1 MPKSLKK
8 IKETVLNDNSEIRPE
23 DIDYVLGERLGY
35 TPSEFELHI
44 NDELTPEQEK
54 QALKDMKKL
63 RRGISPQYILGYA
76 WFYGYKILVNR
87 GVLIPRFET
96 EELVKWAL
104 ENIESGKKILDLGT
118 GSGVIAITLKIEIP
132 SLNITAIDKSKEALK
147 VAIENSKLNKVNVDF
162 QNQDIFNYELP
173 ENISIVISNPPYIEE
188 DSNYN
193 QNVLYEPK
201 EAIFVSNINP
211 LIYYEQILKIA
222 KEQITKKHLIA
233 FEIDEDHKEDMH
245 KLCKK
250 YFPSD
255 NIVIEKDLAGK
266 NRYAFIYS
274 E

>member
-1 MPKSLKK
+1 MRNKPKNISNLDWNLLCQKYDNLEEVIAK
-8 IKETVLNDNSEIRPE
+8 IDE
-23 DIDYVLGERLGY
+23 GY
-35 TPSEFELHI
+35 PIAYLIGDVS
-44 NDELTPEQEK
+44 
-54 QALKDMKKL
+54 
-63 RRGISPQYILGYA
+63 
-76 WFYGYKILVNR
+76 FYGYPFKVNEK
-87 GVLIPRFET
+87 VLIPRFET
-96 EELVKWAL
+96 ETLIEKTIKLIKSLNL
-104 ENIESGKKILDLGT
+104 ENSNLIDLGT
-118 GSGVIAITLKIEIP
+118 GSGVIAITLKKEIP

-147 VAIENSKLNKVNVDF
+147 VAIENSKLNNVNVDF

-201 EAIFVSNINP
+201 EAIFVSNTNP
-211 LIYYEQILKIA
+211 LIYYEQILKMA
-222 KEQITKKHLIA
+222 KEKITKKHLIA

>member
-1 MPKSLKK
+1 MRNKPENISNLDWNLLCQKYDNLEEVIAK
-8 IKETVLNDNSEIRPE
+8 IDE
-23 DIDYVLGERLGY
+23 GY
-35 TPSEFELHI
+35 PIAYLIGDVS
-44 NDELTPEQEK
+44 
-54 QALKDMKKL
+54 
-63 RRGISPQYILGYA
+63 
-76 WFYGYKILVNR
+76 FYGYPFKVNEN
-87 GVLIPRFET
+87 VLIPRFET
-96 EELVKWAL
+96 ETLIEKTIKLIKSLNL
-104 ENIESGKKILDLGT
+104 ENSNLIDLGT
-118 GSGVIAITLKIEIP
+118 GSGVIAITLKKEIP

-147 VAIENSKLNKVNVDF
+147 VAIENSKLNNVNVDF

-201 EAIFVSNINP
+201 EAIFVCNINP

>member
-1 MPKSLKK
+1 MRNKPENISNLDWNLLCQKYDNLEEVIAK
-8 IKETVLNDNSEIRPE
+8 IDE
-23 DIDYVLGERLGY
+23 GY
-35 TPSEFELHI
+35 PIAYLIGDVS
-44 NDELTPEQEK
+44 
-54 QALKDMKKL
+54 
-63 RRGISPQYILGYA
+63 
-76 WFYGYKILVNR
+76 FYGYPFKVNEN
-87 GVLIPRFET
+87 VLIPRFET
-96 EELVKWAL
+96 ETLIEKTIKLIKCLNL
-104 ENIESGKKILDLGT
+104 ENSNLIDLGT
-118 GSGVIAITLKIEIP
+118 GSGVIAITLKKEIP

-162 QNQDIFNYELP
+162 QNQDIFNYKLP

-193 QNVLYEPK
+193 QNILYEPK
-201 EAIFVSNINP
+201 EAILVSNTKP
-211 LIYYEQILKIA
+211 LIYYEQILKMA
-222 KEQITKKHLIA
+222 KEKITKKHLIA

>member
-1 MPKSLKK
+1 MRNKPENISNLDWNLLCQKYDNLEEVIAK
-8 IKETVLNDNSEIRPE
+8 IDE
-23 DIDYVLGERLGY
+23 GY
-35 TPSEFELHI
+35 PIAYLIGDVS
-44 NDELTPEQEK
+44 
-54 QALKDMKKL
+54 
-63 RRGISPQYILGYA
+63 
-76 WFYGYKILVNR
+76 FYGYPFKVNEN
-87 GVLIPRFET
+87 VLIPRFET
-96 EELVKWAL
+96 ETLIEKTIKLIKSLNL
-104 ENIESGKKILDLGT
+104 ENSNLIDLGT
-118 GSGVIAITLKIEIP
+118 GSGVIAITLKKEIP

-147 VAIENSKLNKVNVDF
+147 VAIENSKLNNVNVDF

-188 DSNYN
+188 DSNYS

-222 KEQITKKHLIA
+222 KEQINKKHLIA

>member
-1 MPKSLKK
+1 MRNKPENISNLDWNLLCQKYDNLEEVIAK
-8 IKETVLNDNSEIRPE
+8 IDE
-23 DIDYVLGERLGY
+23 GY
-35 TPSEFELHI
+35 PIAYLIGDVS
-44 NDELTPEQEK
+44 
-54 QALKDMKKL
+54 
-63 RRGISPQYILGYA
+63 
-76 WFYGYKILVNR
+76 FYGYPFKVNEN
-87 GVLIPRFET
+87 VLIPRFET
-96 EELVKWAL
+96 ETLIEKTIKLIKSLNL
-104 ENIESGKKILDLGT
+104 ENSNLIDLGT
-118 GSGVIAITLKIEIP
+118 GSGVIAITLKKEIP

-147 VAIENSKLNKVNVDF
+147 VAIENSKLNNVNVDF

-201 EAIFVSNINP
+201 EAIFVSNTNP

-222 KEQITKKHLIA
+222 KEQINKKHLIA

>member
-1 MPKSLKK
+1 MRNKPENISNLDWNLLCQKYDNLEEVIAK
-8 IKETVLNDNSEIRPE
+8 IDE
-23 DIDYVLGERLGY
+23 GY
-35 TPSEFELHI
+35 PIAYLIGDVS
-44 NDELTPEQEK
+44 
-54 QALKDMKKL
+54 
-63 RRGISPQYILGYA
+63 
-76 WFYGYKILVNR
+76 FYGYPFKVNEN
-87 GVLIPRFET
+87 VLIPRFET
-96 EELVKWAL
+96 ETLIEKTIKLIKSLNL
-104 ENIESGKKILDLGT
+104 ENSNLIDLGT
-118 GSGVIAITLKIEIP
+118 GSGVIAITLKKEIP

-162 QNQDIFNYELP
+162 QNQDIFNYELS

>member
-1 MPKSLKK
+1 MRNKPENISNLDWNLLCKK
-8 IKETVLNDNSEIRPE
+8 YDNLEEVIAK
-23 DIDYVLGERLGY
+23 IDEGY
-35 TPSEFELHI
+35 PIAYLIGDVS
-44 NDELTPEQEK
+44 
-54 QALKDMKKL
+54 
-63 RRGISPQYILGYA
+63 
-76 WFYGYKILVNR
+76 FYGYPFKVNEN
-87 GVLIPRFET
+87 VLIPRFET
-96 EELVKWAL
+96 ETLIEKTIKLIKSLNL
-104 ENIESGKKILDLGT
+104 ENSNLIDLGT
-118 GSGVIAITLKIEIP
+118 GSGVIAITLKKEIP

-147 VAIENSKLNKVNVDF
+147 VALENSKLNKVNVDF
-162 QNQDIFNYELP
+162 QNQDIFNYKLP

-201 EAIFVSNINP
+201 EAIFVSNKNP

-222 KEQITKKHLIA
+222 KEKITKKHLIA

-255 NIVIEKDLAGK
+255 NIVIEKDLTGK
-266 NRYAFIYS
+266 TRYAFIYS

>member
-1 MPKSLKK
+1 MRNKPENISNLDWNLLCQKYDNLEEVIAK
-8 IKETVLNDNSEIRPE
+8 IDE
-23 DIDYVLGERLGY
+23 GY
-35 TPSEFELHI
+35 PIAYLIGDVS
-44 NDELTPEQEK
+44 
-54 QALKDMKKL
+54 
-63 RRGISPQYILGYA
+63 
-76 WFYGYKILVNR
+76 FYGYPFKVNEN
-87 GVLIPRFET
+87 VLIPRFET
-96 EELVKWAL
+96 ETLIEKTIKLIKNLNL
-104 ENIESGKKILDLGT
+104 ENSNLIDLGT
-118 GSGVIAITLKIEIP
+118 GSGVIAITLKKEIP

-147 VAIENSKLNKVNVDF
+147 VAIENSKLNNVNIDF

-222 KEQITKKHLIA
+222 KEQINKKHLIA

>member
-1 MPKSLKK
+1 MRNKPENISNLDWNLLCQKYDNLKEVIAK
-8 IKETVLNDNSEIRPE
+8 IDE
-23 DIDYVLGERLGY
+23 GY
-35 TPSEFELHI
+35 PIAYLIGDVS
-44 NDELTPEQEK
+44 
-54 QALKDMKKL
+54 
-63 RRGISPQYILGYA
+63 
-76 WFYGYKILVNR
+76 FYGYPFKVNEN
-87 GVLIPRFET
+87 VLIPRFET
-96 EELVKWAL
+96 ETLIEKTIKLIKSLNL
-104 ENIESGKKILDLGT
+104 ENSNLIDLGT
-118 GSGVIAITLKIEIP
+118 GSGVIAITLKKEIS

-147 VAIENSKLNKVNVDF
+147 VAIENSKLNNVNVDF

-201 EAIFVSNINP
+201 EAIFVSNTNP
-211 LIYYEQILKIA
+211 LIYYEQILKMA
-222 KEQITKKHLIA
+222 KEKITKKHLIA

>member
-1 MPKSLKK
+1 MRNKPENISNLDWNLLCQKYDNLEEVIAK
-8 IKETVLNDNSEIRPE
+8 IDE
-23 DIDYVLGERLGY
+23 GY
-35 TPSEFELHI
+35 PIAYLIGDVS
-44 NDELTPEQEK
+44 
-54 QALKDMKKL
+54 
-63 RRGISPQYILGYA
+63 
-76 WFYGYKILVNR
+76 FYGYPFKVNEN
-87 GVLIPRFET
+87 VLIPRFET
-96 EELVKWAL
+96 ETLIEKTIKLIKILNL
-104 ENIESGKKILDLGT
+104 ENSNLIDLGT
-118 GSGVIAITLKIEIP
+118 GSGVIAITLKKEIP

>member
-1 MPKSLKK
+1 MRNKPENISNLDWNLLCQKYDNLEEVIVK
-8 IKETVLNDNSEIRPE
+8 IDE
-23 DIDYVLGERLGY
+23 GY
-35 TPSEFELHI
+35 PIAYLIGDVS
-44 NDELTPEQEK
+44 
-54 QALKDMKKL
+54 
-63 RRGISPQYILGYA
+63 
-76 WFYGYKILVNR
+76 FYGYPFKVNEN
-87 GVLIPRFET
+87 VLIPRFET
-96 EELVKWAL
+96 ETLIEKTIKLIKSLNL
-104 ENIESGKKILDLGT
+104 ENSNLIDLGT
-118 GSGVIAITLKIEIP
+118 GSGVIAITLKKEIP

-162 QNQDIFNYELP
+162 QNQDIFNYKLP

-201 EAIFVSNINP
+201 EAIFVSNTNP

>member
-1 MPKSLKK
+1 MRNKPENISNLDWNLLCQKY
-8 IKETVLNDNSEIRPE
+8 DNLEEVIAKVDE
-23 DIDYVLGERLGY
+23 GY
-35 TPSEFELHI
+35 PIAYLIGDVS
-44 NDELTPEQEK
+44 
-54 QALKDMKKL
+54 
-63 RRGISPQYILGYA
+63 
-76 WFYGYKILVNR
+76 FYGYPFKVNEN
-87 GVLIPRFET
+87 VLIPRFET
-96 EELVKWAL
+96 ETLIEKTIKLIKSLNL
-104 ENIESGKKILDLGT
+104 ENSNLIDLGT
-118 GSGVIAITLKIEIP
+118 GSCVIAITLKKEIP

-201 EAIFVSNINP
+201 EAIFVSNTNP

-222 KEQITKKHLIA
+222 KEKITKKHLIA

>member
-1 MPKSLKK
+1 MRNKPENISNLDWKLLCQKYDNLEEVIVK
-8 IKETVLNDNSEIRPE
+8 IDE
-23 DIDYVLGERLGY
+23 GY
-35 TPSEFELHI
+35 PIAYLIGDVS
-44 NDELTPEQEK
+44 
-54 QALKDMKKL
+54 
-63 RRGISPQYILGYA
+63 
-76 WFYGYKILVNR
+76 FYGYPFKVNEN
-87 GVLIPRFET
+87 VLIPRFET
-96 EELVKWAL
+96 ETLIEKTIKLIKSLNL
-104 ENIESGKKILDLGT
+104 ENSNLIDLGT
-118 GSGVIAITLKIEIP
+118 GSGVIAITLKKEIP

-162 QNQDIFNYELP
+162 QNQDIFNYKLP

-201 EAIFVSNINP
+201 EAIFVSNTNP

>member
-1 MPKSLKK
+1 MRNKPENISNLDWNLLCQKYDNLEEVIAK
-8 IKETVLNDNSEIRPE
+8 INE
-23 DIDYVLGERLGY
+23 GY
-35 TPSEFELHI
+35 PIAYLIGDVS
-44 NDELTPEQEK
+44 
-54 QALKDMKKL
+54 
-63 RRGISPQYILGYA
+63 
-76 WFYGYKILVNR
+76 FYGYPFKVNEN
-87 GVLIPRFET
+87 VLIPRFET
-96 EELVKWAL
+96 ETLIEKTIKLIKSLNL
-104 ENIESGKKILDLGT
+104 ENSNLIDLGT
-118 GSGVIAITLKIEIP
+118 GSGVIAITLKKEIP

-147 VAIENSKLNKVNVDF
+147 VAIENSKLNNVNVDF

-222 KEQITKKHLIA
+222 KKQITKKHLIA

>member
-1 MPKSLKK
+1 MKNKPENISNLDWTLLCQKYDNLEEVIAK
-8 IKETVLNDNSEIRPE
+8 IDE
-23 DIDYVLGERLGY
+23 GY
-35 TPSEFELHI
+35 PIAYLIGDVS
-44 NDELTPEQEK
+44 
-54 QALKDMKKL
+54 
-63 RRGISPQYILGYA
+63 
-76 WFYGYKILVNR
+76 FYGYPFKVNEN
-87 GVLIPRFET
+87 VLIPRFET
-96 EELVKWAL
+96 ETLIEKTIKLIKSLNL
-104 ENIESGKKILDLGT
+104 ENSNLIDLGT
-118 GSGVIAITLKIEIP
+118 GSGVIAITLKKEIP

-147 VAIENSKLNKVNVDF
+147 VAIENSKLNNVNVDF
-162 QNQDIFNYELP
+162 QNQDIFNYKLP

-201 EAIFVSNINP
+201 EAIFVSNTNP

-222 KEQITKKHLIA
+222 KEQIPKKHLIA

>member
-1 MPKSLKK
+1 MRNKPENISNLDWNLLCQKYDNLEEVIAK
-8 IKETVLNDNSEIRPE
+8 IDE
-23 DIDYVLGERLGY
+23 GY
-35 TPSEFELHI
+35 PIAYLIGDVS
-44 NDELTPEQEK
+44 
-54 QALKDMKKL
+54 
-63 RRGISPQYILGYA
+63 
-76 WFYGYKILVNR
+76 FYGYPFKVNEN
-87 GVLIPRFET
+87 VLIPRFET
-96 EELVKWAL
+96 ETLIEKTIKLIKSLNL
-104 ENIESGKKILDLGT
+104 ENSNLIDLGT

-211 LIYYEQILKIA
+211 LIYYEQILKIV

>member
-1 MPKSLKK
+1 MRNKPENISNLDWNLLCQKYDNLEEVIAK
-8 IKETVLNDNSEIRPE
+8 IDE
-23 DIDYVLGERLGY
+23 GY
-35 TPSEFELHI
+35 PIAYLIGDVS
-44 NDELTPEQEK
+44 
-54 QALKDMKKL
+54 
-63 RRGISPQYILGYA
+63 
-76 WFYGYKILVNR
+76 FYGYPFKVNEN
-87 GVLIPRFET
+87 VLIPRFET
-96 EELVKWAL
+96 ETLIEKTIKLIKSLNL
-104 ENIESGKKILDLGT
+104 ENSNLIDLGT

-147 VAIENSKLNKVNVDF
+147 VAIENSKLNNVNVDF

-201 EAIFVSNINP
+201 EAIFVCNINP

>member
-1 MPKSLKK
+1 MRNKPENISNLDWNLLCQKYDNLEEVIAK
-8 IKETVLNDNSEIRPE
+8 IDE
-23 DIDYVLGERLGY
+23 GY
-35 TPSEFELHI
+35 PIAYLIGDVS
-44 NDELTPEQEK
+44 
-54 QALKDMKKL
+54 
-63 RRGISPQYILGYA
+63 
-76 WFYGYKILVNR
+76 FYGYPFKVNEN
-87 GVLIPRFET
+87 VLIPRFET
-96 EELVKWAL
+96 ETLIEKTIKLIKILNL
-104 ENIESGKKILDLGT
+104 ENSNLIDLGT
-118 GSGVIAITLKIEIP
+118 GSGVIAITLKKEIP

-147 VAIENSKLNKVNVDF
+147 VAIENSKLNNVNVDF

-222 KEQITKKHLIA
+222 KKQITKKHLIA

>member
-1 MPKSLKK
+1 MRNKPENISNIDWNLLCQKYDNLEEVIAK
-8 IKETVLNDNSEIRPE
+8 IDE
-23 DIDYVLGERLGY
+23 GY
-35 TPSEFELHI
+35 PIAYLIGDVS
-44 NDELTPEQEK
+44 
-54 QALKDMKKL
+54 
-63 RRGISPQYILGYA
+63 
-76 WFYGYKILVNR
+76 FYGYPFKVNEN
-87 GVLIPRFET
+87 VLIPRFET
-96 EELVKWAL
+96 ETLIEKTIKLIKSLNL
-104 ENIESGKKILDLGT
+104 ENSNLIDLGT
-118 GSGVIAITLKIEIP
+118 GSGVIAITLKKEIP

-147 VAIENSKLNKVNVDF
+147 VAIENSKLNNVNVDF

>member
-1 MPKSLKK
+1 MRNKPENISNLDWNLLCQKYDNLEEVIAK
-8 IKETVLNDNSEIRPE
+8 IDE
-23 DIDYVLGERLGY
+23 GY
-35 TPSEFELHI
+35 PIAYLIGDVS
-44 NDELTPEQEK
+44 
-54 QALKDMKKL
+54 
-63 RRGISPQYILGYA
+63 
-76 WFYGYKILVNR
+76 FYGYPFKVNEN
-87 GVLIPRFET
+87 VLIPRFET
-96 EELVKWAL
+96 ETLIEKTIKLIKSLNL
-104 ENIESGKKILDLGT
+104 ENSNLIDLGT
-118 GSGVIAITLKIEIP
+118 GSGFIAITLKKEIP

-222 KEQITKKHLIA
+222 KKQITKKHLIA

>member
-1 MPKSLKK
+1 MRNKPENISNLDWNLLCQKYDNLEEVIAK
-8 IKETVLNDNSEIRPE
+8 IDE
-23 DIDYVLGERLGY
+23 GY
-35 TPSEFELHI
+35 PIAYLIGDVS
-44 NDELTPEQEK
+44 
-54 QALKDMKKL
+54 
-63 RRGISPQYILGYA
+63 
-76 WFYGYKILVNR
+76 FYGYTFKVNEN
-87 GVLIPRFET
+87 VLIPRFET
-96 EELVKWAL
+96 ETLIEKTIKLIKSLNL
-104 ENIESGKKILDLGT
+104 ENSNLIDLGT
-118 GSGVIAITLKIEIP
+118 GSGVIAITLKKEIP
-132 SLNITAIDKSKEALK
+132 SLNITAIDKSNEALK
-147 VAIENSKLNKVNVDF
+147 VAIENSKLNNVNIDF

-201 EAIFVSNINP
+201 EAIFVSNTNP

-233 FEIDEDHKEDMH
+233 FEIDEDHKEDMY
-245 KLCKK
+245 KLFKK

>member
-1 MPKSLKK
+1 MRNKPENISNLDWNLLCQKYDNLKEVIAK
-8 IKETVLNDNSEIRPE
+8 IDE
-23 DIDYVLGERLGY
+23 GY
-35 TPSEFELHI
+35 PIAYLIGDVS
-44 NDELTPEQEK
+44 
-54 QALKDMKKL
+54 
-63 RRGISPQYILGYA
+63 
-76 WFYGYKILVNR
+76 FYGYPFKVNEN
-87 GVLIPRFET
+87 VLIPRFET
-96 EELVKWAL
+96 ETLIEKTIKLIKSLNL
-104 ENIESGKKILDLGT
+104 ENSNLIDLGT
-118 GSGVIAITLKIEIP
+118 GSGVIAITLKKEIS

-162 QNQDIFNYELP
+162 QNQDIFNYKLP

-201 EAIFVSNINP
+201 EAIFVSNTNP
-211 LIYYEQILKIA
+211 LVYYEQILKMA
-222 KEQITKKHLIA
+222 KEKITKKHLIA

>member
-1 MPKSLKK
+1 MRNKPENISNLDWNLLCQKYDNLEEVIAK
-8 IKETVLNDNSEIRPE
+8 IDE
-23 DIDYVLGERLGY
+23 GY
-35 TPSEFELHI
+35 PIAYLIGDVS
-44 NDELTPEQEK
+44 
-54 QALKDMKKL
+54 
-63 RRGISPQYILGYA
+63 
-76 WFYGYKILVNR
+76 FYGYPFKVNEN
-87 GVLIPRFET
+87 VLIPRFET
-96 EELVKWAL
+96 ETLIEKTIKLIKILNL
-104 ENIESGKKILDLGT
+104 ENSNLIDLGT
-118 GSGVIAITLKIEIP
+118 GSGVIAITLKKEIP

-222 KEQITKKHLIA
+222 KEQIAKKHLIA

>member
-1 MPKSLKK
+1 MRNKPENISNLDWNLLCQKYDNLEEVIAK
-8 IKETVLNDNSEIRPE
+8 IDE
-23 DIDYVLGERLGY
+23 GY
-35 TPSEFELHI
+35 PIAYLIGDVS
-44 NDELTPEQEK
+44 
-54 QALKDMKKL
+54 
-63 RRGISPQYILGYA
+63 
-76 WFYGYKILVNR
+76 FYGYPFKVNEN
-87 GVLIPRFET
+87 VLIPRFET
-96 EELVKWAL
+96 ETLIEKTIKLIKSLNL
-104 ENIESGKKILDLGT
+104 ENSNLIDLGT
-118 GSGVIAITLKIEIP
+118 GSGVIAITLKKEIP
-132 SLNITAIDKSKEALK
+132 SLNITAIDKSKESLK
-147 VAIENSKLNKVNVDF
+147 VAIENSKLNNVNVDF

-201 EAIFVSNINP
+201 EAIFVCNINP

-222 KEQITKKHLIA
+222 KEQINKKHLIA

>member
-1 MPKSLKK
+1 MRNKPENISNIDWNLLCQKYDNLEEVIAK
-8 IKETVLNDNSEIRPE
+8 IDE
-23 DIDYVLGERLGY
+23 GY
-35 TPSEFELHI
+35 PIAYLIGDVS
-44 NDELTPEQEK
+44 
-54 QALKDMKKL
+54 
-63 RRGISPQYILGYA
+63 
-76 WFYGYKILVNR
+76 FYGYPFKVNEN
-87 GVLIPRFET
+87 VLIPRFET
-96 EELVKWAL
+96 ETLIEKTIKLIKSLNL
-104 ENIESGKKILDLGT
+104 ENSNLIDLGT
-118 GSGVIAITLKIEIP
+118 GSGVIAITLKKEIP

-147 VAIENSKLNKVNVDF
+147 VAIENSKLNNVNVDF

-201 EAIFVSNINP
+201 EAIFVCNINP

-222 KEQITKKHLIA
+222 KEQINKKHLIA

>member
-1 MPKSLKK
+1 MRNKPENISNLDWNLLCQKYDNLEEVIAK
-8 IKETVLNDNSEIRPE
+8 IDE
-23 DIDYVLGERLGY
+23 GY
-35 TPSEFELHI
+35 PIAYLIGDVS
-44 NDELTPEQEK
+44 
-54 QALKDMKKL
+54 
-63 RRGISPQYILGYA
+63 
-76 WFYGYKILVNR
+76 FYGYPFKVNEN
-87 GVLIPRFET
+87 VLIPRFET
-96 EELVKWAL
+96 ETLIEKTIKLIKILNL
-104 ENIESGKKILDLGT
+104 ENSNLIDLGT
-118 GSGVIAITLKIEIP
+118 GSGVIAITLKKEIP
-132 SLNITAIDKSKEALK
+132 SLNSTAIDKSKEALK
-147 VAIENSKLNKVNVDF
+147 VAIENSKLNNVNVDF
-162 QNQDIFNYELP
+162 QNQDMFNYELP

>member
-1 MPKSLKK
+1 MRNKPENISNLDWNLLCQKYDNLEEVIAK
-8 IKETVLNDNSEIRPE
+8 IDE
-23 DIDYVLGERLGY
+23 GY
-35 TPSEFELHI
+35 PIAYLIGDVS
-44 NDELTPEQEK
+44 
-54 QALKDMKKL
+54 
-63 RRGISPQYILGYA
+63 
-76 WFYGYKILVNR
+76 FYGYPFKVNEN
-87 GVLIPRFET
+87 VLIPRFET
-96 EELVKWAL
+96 ETLIEKTIKLIKSLNL
-104 ENIESGKKILDLGT
+104 ENSNLIDLGT
-118 GSGVIAITLKIEIP
+118 GSGVIAITLKKEIP

-147 VAIENSKLNKVNVDF
+147 VAIENSKLNNVNVDF
-162 QNQDIFNYELP
+162 QNQDIFNYKLP

-222 KEQITKKHLIA
+222 KEQINKKHLIA

>member
-1 MPKSLKK
+1 MRNKPENISNLDWNLLCQKYDNLEEVIAK
-8 IKETVLNDNSEIRPE
+8 IDE
-23 DIDYVLGERLGY
+23 GY
-35 TPSEFELHI
+35 PIAYLIGDVS
-44 NDELTPEQEK
+44 
-54 QALKDMKKL
+54 
-63 RRGISPQYILGYA
+63 
-76 WFYGYKILVNR
+76 FYGYPFKVNEN
-87 GVLIPRFET
+87 VLIPRFET
-96 EELVKWAL
+96 ETLIEKTIKLIKILNL
-104 ENIESGKKILDLGT
+104 ENSNLIDLGT
-118 GSGVIAITLKIEIP
+118 GSGVIAITLKKEIP

-147 VAIENSKLNKVNVDF
+147 VAIENSKLNNVNVDF

-188 DSNYN
+188 DSNYS

-222 KEQITKKHLIA
+222 KKQITKKHLIA

>member
-1 MPKSLKK
+1 MRNKPENISNLDWNLLCQKYDNLEEVIAK
-8 IKETVLNDNSEIRPE
+8 IDE
-23 DIDYVLGERLGY
+23 GY
-35 TPSEFELHI
+35 PIAYLIGDVS
-44 NDELTPEQEK
+44 
-54 QALKDMKKL
+54 
-63 RRGISPQYILGYA
+63 
-76 WFYGYKILVNR
+76 FYGYPFKVNEN
-87 GVLIPRFET
+87 VLIPRFET
-96 EELVKWAL
+96 ETLIEKTIKLIKSLNL
-104 ENIESGKKILDLGT
+104 ENSNLIDLGT
-118 GSGVIAITLKIEIP
+118 GSGVIAITLKKEIP

-162 QNQDIFNYELP
+162 QNQDIFNYKLP

-193 QNVLYEPK
+193 QNILYEPK
-201 EAIFVSNINP
+201 EAIFVSNTKP
-211 LIYYEQILKIA
+211 LIYYEQILKMA
-222 KEQITKKHLIA
+222 KEKITKKHLIA

>member
-1 MPKSLKK
+1 MRNKPENISNLDWNLLCQKYDNLEEVIAK
-8 IKETVLNDNSEIRPE
+8 IDE
-23 DIDYVLGERLGY
+23 GY
-35 TPSEFELHI
+35 PIAYLIGDVS
-44 NDELTPEQEK
+44 
-54 QALKDMKKL
+54 
-63 RRGISPQYILGYA
+63 
-76 WFYGYKILVNR
+76 FYGYPFKVNEN
-87 GVLIPRFET
+87 VLIPRFET
-96 EELVKWAL
+96 ETLIEKTIKLIKSLNL
-104 ENIESGKKILDLGT
+104 ENSNLIDLGT
-118 GSGVIAITLKIEIP
+118 GSGVIAITLKKEIP

-162 QNQDIFNYELP
+162 QNQDIFNYKLP

-201 EAIFVSNINP
+201 EAIFVSNTNP
-211 LIYYEQILKIA
+211 LIYYAQILKIA

>member
-1 MPKSLKK
+1 MRNKPENISNLDWNLLCQKYDNLEEVIAK
-8 IKETVLNDNSEIRPE
+8 I
-23 DIDYVLGERLGY
+23 
-35 TPSEFELHI
+35 
-44 NDELTPEQEK
+44 DEGNPIAYLIG
-54 QALKDMKKL
+54 DV
-63 RRGISPQYILGYA
+63 S
-76 WFYGYKILVNR
+76 FYGYPFKVNEN
-87 GVLIPRFET
+87 VLIPRFET
-96 EELVKWAL
+96 ETLIEKTIKLIKILNL
-104 ENIESGKKILDLGT
+104 ENSNLIDLGT
-118 GSGVIAITLKIEIP
+118 GSGVIAITLKKEIP

-201 EAIFVSNINP
+201 EAIFVCNINP

-222 KEQITKKHLIA
+222 KEQINKKHLIA

>member
-1 MPKSLKK
+1 MRNKPENISNLDWNLLCQKY
-8 IKETVLNDNSEIRPE
+8 DNLEEVIAKVDE
-23 DIDYVLGERLGY
+23 GY
-35 TPSEFELHI
+35 PIAYLIGDVS
-44 NDELTPEQEK
+44 
-54 QALKDMKKL
+54 
-63 RRGISPQYILGYA
+63 
-76 WFYGYKILVNR
+76 FYGYPFKVNEN
-87 GVLIPRFET
+87 VLIPRFET
-96 EELVKWAL
+96 ETLIEKTIKLIKSLNL
-104 ENIESGKKILDLGT
+104 ENSNLIDLGT
-118 GSGVIAITLKIEIP
+118 GSGVIAITLKKEIP

-162 QNQDIFNYELP
+162 QNQDIFNYKLP

-193 QNVLYEPK
+193 QNILYDPK
-201 EAIFVSNINP
+201 EAILVSNTKP
-211 LIYYEQILKIA
+211 LIYYEQILKMA
-222 KEQITKKHLIA
+222 KEKITKKHLIA

>member
-1 MPKSLKK
+1 MRNKPENISNLDWNLLCQKYDNLEEVIAK
-8 IKETVLNDNSEIRPE
+8 IDE
-23 DIDYVLGERLGY
+23 GY
-35 TPSEFELHI
+35 PIAYLIGDVS
-44 NDELTPEQEK
+44 
-54 QALKDMKKL
+54 
-63 RRGISPQYILGYA
+63 
-76 WFYGYKILVNR
+76 FYGYPFKVNEN
-87 GVLIPRFET
+87 VLIPRFET
-96 EELVKWAL
+96 ETLIEKTIKLIKSLNL
-104 ENIESGKKILDLGT
+104 ENSNLIDLGT
-118 GSGVIAITLKIEIP
+118 GSGVIAITLKKEIP
-132 SLNITAIDKSKEALK
+132 SLNITAIDKSKEALQ
-147 VAIENSKLNKVNVDF
+147 VAIENSNLNNVNVDF

-201 EAIFVSNINP
+201 EAIFVSNTNP

-266 NRYAFIYS
+266 TRYAFIYS

>member
-1 MPKSLKK
+1 MRNKPENISNLDWNLLCQKYDNLEEVIAK
-8 IKETVLNDNSEIRPE
+8 IDE
-23 DIDYVLGERLGY
+23 GY
-35 TPSEFELHI
+35 PIAYLIGDVS
-44 NDELTPEQEK
+44 
-54 QALKDMKKL
+54 
-63 RRGISPQYILGYA
+63 
-76 WFYGYKILVNR
+76 FYGYPFKVNEN
-87 GVLIPRFET
+87 VLIPRFET
-96 EELVKWAL
+96 ETLIEKTIKLIKSLNL
-104 ENIESGKKILDLGT
+104 ENSNLIDLGT
-118 GSGVIAITLKIEIP
+118 GSGVIAITLKKEIP

-147 VAIENSKLNKVNVDF
+147 VAIENSKLNNVNVDF

-201 EAIFVSNINP
+201 EAIFVSNTNP
-211 LIYYEQILKIA
+211 LIYYEQVLKMA
-222 KEQITKKHLIA
+222 KEQITKKHLIS

>member
-1 MPKSLKK
+1 MRNKPENISNLDWNLLCQKYDNLEEVIAK
-8 IKETVLNDNSEIRPE
+8 IDE
-23 DIDYVLGERLGY
+23 GY
-35 TPSEFELHI
+35 PIAYLIGDVS
-44 NDELTPEQEK
+44 
-54 QALKDMKKL
+54 
-63 RRGISPQYILGYA
+63 
-76 WFYGYKILVNR
+76 FYGYPFKVNEN
-87 GVLIPRFET
+87 VLIPRFET
-96 EELVKWAL
+96 ETLIEKTIKLIKSLNL
-104 ENIESGKKILDLGT
+104 ENSNLIDLGT
-118 GSGVIAITLKIEIP
+118 GSGVIAITLKKEIP

-147 VAIENSKLNKVNVDF
+147 VAIENSKLNNVNVDF

-201 EAIFVSNINP
+201 EAIFVCNINP

-222 KEQITKKHLIA
+222 KEQINKKHLIA